1 MKKMLKRLL
10 PILIAVALVG
20 CKNQQLKQTEV
31 GSGKFAVN
39 KQVEA
44 KVDSLLSLMTL
55 EEKIGQLNQLSG
67 NGEVTGPISFPA
79 EYMEALRKGL
89 VGSMLNINGAAY
101 TYKVQK
107 VAVEES
113 RLHIPLIFGYDVIH
127 GYKTIFP
134 IPLGEAASWD
144 MEAIEKSARVAAIEA
159 SAAGQHWTFA
169 PMVDIARDPRWG
181 RVMEGAGE
189 DPFFGSAVARARVKG
204 FQGSKLSDTSSIAAC
219 AKHFVAYGAAQ
230 AGRDYNTVDISERTL
245 YEVYLPPFKSALDA
259 GVVTFMSS
267 FNELNGIPVTG
278 NKAMVND
285 LLKEKWGF
293 NGFVDSDWGSIREMI
308 YHGYAANEYEA
319 GYLAMS
325 SGVDM
330 DLEGRI
336 YLAQLKKLVEDGR
349 ITVEQLDE
357 AVRRI
362 LRVKFELGLF
372 DNPYKG
378 CDSIRE
384 KELLLNPRHLEIA
397 REVTR
402 KSLVLLKN
410 ENVLPLS
417 RNIRSIAVVGPLAD
431 NQDELIG
438 TWSGRGEGKH
448 VVSVLSG
455 IREKL
460 PNGNIYYAKGCEI
473 VGENKAGFDEAI
485 NAARKADAV
494 VVVVGESAMMSGEA
508 LSRAFLDL
516 PGVQKDLV
524 MELNALH
531 KPLVVVVMN
540 GRPLTI
546 EWMDKAVPAI
556 LEAWLPG
563 TMGGLAIADVLF
575 GDYNPSGKL
584 PMSFP
589 RNVGQIPIFYYQ
601 KSTGRPPRQEERYTS
616 KYIDSPVSPLYPFGY
631 GLSYTTFEYSNLSI
645 SSPSIKMDETLKVSV
660 DVRNSGKYDGEEV
673 VQLYVRDMVGS
684 VTRPI
689 RELKGFKKIF
699 IKSGESARVEFSL
712 TSNDLAFYNQNMEY
726 IAEPGDFMLFIG
738 GNSDASLGLGF
749 RLEE

>member
-1 MKKMLKRLL
+1 M
-10 PILIAVALVG
+10 
-20 CKNQQLKQTEV
+20 
-31 GSGKFAVN
+31 
-39 KQVEA
+39 
-44 KVDSLLSLMTL
+44 
-55 EEKIGQLNQLSG
+55 
-67 NGEVTGPISFPA
+67 
-79 EYMEALRKGL
+79 
-89 VGSMLNINGAAY
+89 
-101 TYKVQK
+101 
-107 VAVEES
+107 
-113 RLHIPLIFGYDVIH
+113 
-127 GYKTIFP
+127 
-134 IPLGEAASWD
+134 
-144 MEAIEKSARVAAIEA
+144 
-159 SAAGQHWTFA
+159 
-169 PMVDIARDPRWG
+169 
-181 RVMEGAGE
+181 
-189 DPFFGSAVARARVKG
+189 
-204 FQGSKLSDTSSIAAC
+204 
-219 AKHFVAYGAAQ
+219 
-230 AGRDYNTVDISERTL
+230 
-245 YEVYLPPFKSALDA
+245 
-259 GVVTFMSS
+259 
-267 FNELNGIPVTG
+267 
-278 NKAMVND
+278 
-285 LLKEKWGF
+285 
-293 NGFVDSDWGSIREMI
+293 
-308 YHGYAANEYEA
+308 
-319 GYLAMS
+319 
-325 SGVDM
+325 
-330 DLEGRI
+330 
-336 YLAQLKKLVEDGR
+336 VEDGR